1 MGEPHIG
8 LRDSFL
14 RTAIHAVDLG
24 DARVTVEAAVAA
36 MGAAAV
42 FIAMLPEQSRES
54 VIEQI
59 CEALPRHVEARS
71 RELMS
76 GEFDRHMERQQ

>member
-1 MGEPHIG
+1 MIDPGIA
-8 LRDSFL
+8 LRDTFL
-14 RTAIHAVDLG
+14 RTALKTMDLG
-24 DARVTVEAAVAA
+24 SAKAAVEAAVAA

-42 FIAMLPEQSRES
+42 LIAMLPEQSRES
-54 VIEQI
+54 VITQI
-59 CEALPRHVEARS
+59 CEKLPEMVETRH